1 MKNIC
6 KNIKY
11 TLLLILLF
19 SVCLFMIACGDK
31 INNNSNDNS
40 SLIGRETA
48 VEISSYEDLLS
59 MQAEHLTLD
68 DNKYYKLTADIDCGG
83 NVWQTIG
90 SQESPFTCDFDGNGY
105 TISNF
110 VIDESSCISSNDKE
124 LAGFFGFVQD
134 ADIKNVNFA
143 NYSFVVYGIIET
155 KSMGIIAETSGN
167 VNVENI
173 GLTNI
178 SITYEGDFGSSE
190 ITFGNII
197 GSDLATG
204 IRKNLSV
211 QDISINV
218 STFDGAL
225 TLGGLIG
232 KSNLLNNIEKSQIN
246 KVNFSTVFNYGS
258 KSLNFGVLVGEFI
271 SIDENLQ
278 SSINLSEIV
287 CSDVYFS
294 IMSFNDDNNYVGF
307 YGQSPYSI
315 DTTGITANNVTIDLN
330 GELITY

>member
-1 MKNIC
+1 MKFVA
-6 KNIKY
+6 KNLKY
-11 TLLLILLF
+11 LLLLILLF

-59 MQAEHLTLD
+59 IQTGHLTLD

-90 SQESPFTCDFDGNGY
+90 SQESPFTCDFDGSGY

-110 VIDESSCISSNDKE
+110 VIDENSCVSSNGNK

-134 ADIKNVNFA
+134 ADIINVNFA

-155 KSMGIIAETSGN
+155 TSMGIIAETSGN

-258 KSLNFGVLVGEFI
+258 QSLNFGVLVGEFI

-278 SSINLSEIV
+278 SSLNLSEIV
-287 CSDVYFS
+287 CNDVYFS
-294 IMSFNDDNNYVGF
+294 IMSFNDDNNYVGL

-315 DTTGITANNVTIDLN
+315 DTTGIITNNVTIDIN